1 MGACAWWLA
10 AAGDLLLGAACPGC
24 GAAGWGLCGAC
35 AAALRARDEVHW
47 AVHGRPGVAAA
58 EYTGTW
64 RACLVAYKERRVR
77 LLARPLGE
85 ALAWA
90 AAGVLTDAGPV
101 RLVPVPSAPAT
112 VRERG
117 DDVTWRLARVAAER
131 LRRAGVDAA
140 AERLLVQARQV
151 SDQAGLDAAARA
163 RNLAGSLRA
172 ADRRGPPVVVVDDI
186 TTSGST
192 LREAVRAAAASGRV
206 VLGAAVVAATRR
218 RTGRDGRL
226 ER

>member
-1 MGACAWWLA
+1 M
-10 AAGDLLLGAACPGC
+10 
-24 GAAGWGLCGAC
+24 
-35 AAALRARDEVHW
+35 
-47 AVHGRPGVAAA
+47 HGRPAVAAA
-58 EYTGTW
+58 DYAGPW
-64 RACLVAYKERRVR
+64 RACLVGYKEHRMR
-77 LLARPLGE
+77 LLAGPLGE

-90 AAGVLTDAGPV
+90 AAGVLADDGPV

-112 VRERG
+112 VRARG
-117 DDVTWRLARVAAER
+117 DDVTWRLARVAAAR

-140 AERLLVQARQV
+140 AERLLVQARAV

-172 ADRRGPPVVVVDDI
+172 AQRRGPPVVVVDDI
-186 TTSGST
+186 ATSGST
-192 LREAVRAAAASGRV
+192 LREAVRAAEASGRV

-218 RTGRDGRL
+218 RDGRDGRR